1 MDVSTLKAAYEA
13 VFDENGQIRNCG
25 RQACINLIQE
35 MKKHS
40 LIAVGDENTGIIN
53 VEILK
58 AEYKKIINP

>member
-35 MKKHS
+35 MEKHS